1 MFMQPLRRKIK
12 VFSILEVMR
21 NEHWKYAP
29 SLGPITYGMRGK
41 VKGEREKRANRTEK
55 EKRVNEKGKH
65 GQRGKIKDQ
74 KGA

>member
-1 MFMQPLRRKIK
+1 MNIGSM
-12 VFSILEVMR
+12 
-21 NEHWKYAP
+21 P

-65 GQRGKIKDQ
+65 GQRGKIKDK
-74 KGA
+74 KGV